1 MAYDELWIAAA
12 VEDGYNSG
20 RDRGDRM
27 NLLKPLLGFIVG
39 AAFALP
45 PVMTLAQE
53 KTETPPIR
61 VYEASELTLAS
72 YTVVKRIWTGT
83 WWGSF
88 IVPSH
93 DELARAIESL
103 KDKAADVGAD
113 AVVNLN
119 CLNDAAWDG
128 RYFCYGLAIKLKQPP
143 SFIEP
148 NPDSQPAAGG

>member
-1 MAYDELWIAAA
+1 
-12 VEDGYNSG
+12 
-20 RDRGDRM
+20 M
-27 NLLKPLLGFIVG
+27 NLLKPLPGFVAG
-39 AAFALP
+39 VAFALA
-45 PVMTLAQE
+45 PVIAQAQE
-53 KTETPPIR
+53 TTEPPPIR

-113 AVVNLN
+113 GVVNLS

-143 SFIEP
+143 EFIQP
-148 NPDSQPAAGG
+148 SDQANP